1 MSTLYFYNTTDNN
14 WDTLTNWY
22 TDLGITPSCV
32 LPSNGDIVYIATE
45 IDSGPSVIITL
56 GKINIADSS
65 TGGGAFSVTI
75 TNSLGPAIFNGG
87 SWNNG
92 TTDNNTT
99 FNDYSS
105 NGENGSTGDNATF
118 NDYSS
123 NNNGNGYVGYNA
135 TFNDYSYNNF
145 FTLDNTTFNDYSSN
159 GGMVN
164 DNTIFND
171 YSYNGINART
181 LDNTT
186 FNDYSYNINV
196 TGDNTT
202 FNDYSY
208 NGINARTLDN
218 TTFNDYSYNIN
229 VTGDNTTFNDY
240 SYSDSS
246 SSNGTA
252 TFNDVSYFKYG
263 CIIHDAVSYRNT
275 GLILIPPTNKVTI
288 NTSYGMDGG
297 TKSIGTMGKGINGSD
312 ILGII

>member
-208 NGINARTLDN
+208 
-218 TTFNDYSYNIN
+218 
-229 VTGDNTTFNDY
+229 
-240 SYSDSS
+240 SDSS